1 MKKIWSG
8 LAIILVSCMLM
19 TGCFSYRDINKIV
32 FVTAVLVDIDKD
44 NKPIVY
50 CEAFKAKAGDE
61 KGAGDRIIYKGK
73 AKTCFEAIREI
84 SLGSSYKLNY
94 TQNKVVIFSSKA
106 AEYGIDNFLDFFDRD
121 QELLIR
127 PFVSV
132 YDGDSEKLFKA
143 KLEEEKYLGGYIME
157 LINNIGASSRAIKLS
172 LHKYLNQRLIGDKT
186 NVVPLIKLQS
196 DGMGSKV
203 EIDGGAILKADKMVG
218 IISKQEG
225 QGFNFLMNNVKS
237 GTLEPKLPETENK
250 FATLEILK
258 SKTKTEIKYEKDKI
272 KLIKN
277 IKVKTSLAEVQEKLV
292 INDNSLK
299 ALEMTS
305 EENIK
310 KACRTIFNK
319 YKDEG
324 IDIFDIEE
332 ELYRKYPKIKKNNAI
347 KITELIVNADVEI
360 THSGDTLD
368 FIK

>member
-1 MKKIWSG
+1 MKKIWS
-8 LAIILVSCMLM
+8 ILVIMGISCMLM
-19 TGCFSYRDINKIV
+19 TGCFNYKDINKIL
-32 FVTAVLVDIDKD
+32 FVTAVLVDVDKD
-44 NKPIVY
+44 KKPVLY

-61 KGAGDRIIYKGK
+61 KGAGERIIFKGK
-73 AKTCFEAIREI
+73 GKTCLEAIREI
-84 SLGSSYKLNY
+84 SLGSSFKLNY

-106 AEYGIDNFLDFFDRD
+106 AEYGIDNFIDFFDRD

-127 PFVSV
+127 PAISV
-132 YDGDSEKLFKA
+132 YDGECEKLFKA
-143 KLEEEKYLGGYIME
+143 KLEEEKYLGVYIME
-157 LINNIGASSRAIKLS
+157 LINNVGASSRAIQLS
-172 LHKYLNQRLIGDKT
+172 LNEYFNQRLIGDKT
-186 NVVPLIKLQS
+186 NVVTLIKMQS
-196 DGMGSKV
+196 GGMGDKIV
-203 EIDGGAILKADKMVG
+203 IDGGAILKEDKLIG

-237 GTLEPKLPETENK
+237 GTLEPNNPEAENK
-250 FATLEILK
+250 FVTLEILS
-258 SKTKTEIKYEKDKI
+258 SKTKTQIKYEEDKI

-277 IKVKTSLAEVQEKLV
+277 IRVKTSLGEVQEKFM

-310 KACRTIFNK
+310 KACTIIFNK

-332 ELYRKYPKIKKNNAI
+332 ELYRKYPKIKKNNPI

-360 THSGDTLD
+360 THSGDTLN

>member
-8 LAIILVSCMLM
+8 LAIVLTSCILM
-19 TGCFSYRDINKIV
+19 TGCFSYKDINKIL
-32 FVTAVLVDIDKD
+32 FVTAVLIDIDKD
-44 NKPIVY
+44 KKPVLY

-61 KGAGDRIIYKGK
+61 KGAEDRIIFKGK
-73 AKTCFEAIREI
+73 AKTCLEAIREI
-84 SLGSSYKLNY
+84 SLGSSFKLNY

-106 AEYGIDNFLDFFDRD
+106 ADYGIDNFIDFFERD
-121 QELLIR
+121 QELLVR
-127 PFVSV
+127 PVITV
-132 YDGDSEKLFKA
+132 YDGDCEKLFKA
-143 KLEEEKYLGGYIME
+143 KLEEEQFLGVYIIE
-157 LINNIGASSRAIKLS
+157 LINNVGASSRAIKLS
-172 LHKYLNQRLIGDKT
+172 LNQYLNQRLTGDKT

-196 DGMGSKV
+196 DGMGDKV
-203 EIDGGAILKADKMVG
+203 EIDGGAILKEDKMIG
-218 IISKQEG
+218 MIRKQEG

-237 GTLEPKLPETENK
+237 GTLEPKNPESENK
-250 FATLEILK
+250 FVTLEILK
-258 SKTKTEIKYEKDKI
+258 SKTKTEIKYEENKI

-277 IKVKTSLAEVQEKLV
+277 IKVKTSLGEVQEKLV
-292 INDNSLK
+292 INDSALK

-324 IDIFDIEE
+324 TDIFDIEE
-332 ELYRKYPKIKKNNAI
+332 ELYRKYPKVKKNNPI

-360 THSGDTLD
+360 THSGDTLN

>member
-1 MKKIWSG
+1 MKKIWSR
-8 LAIILVSCMLM
+8 LTIMIVSCMLL
-19 TGCFSYRDINKIV
+19 TGCFSYRDINKIL
-32 FVTAVLVDIDKD
+32 FVTAVLIDVDKD
-44 NKPIVY
+44 KKPILY

-61 KGAGDRIIYKGK
+61 KGAGDRIIFKGK
-73 AKTCFEAIREI
+73 GKTCFEAIRDI
-84 SLGSSYKLNY
+84 SLGSSFKLNY
-94 TQNKVVIFSSKA
+94 TQNKVIIFSSKA
-106 AEYGIDNFLDFFDRD
+106 AEYGVDNFIDFFDRD

-127 PFVSV
+127 PVISV
-132 YDGDSEKLFKA
+132 YQGECEKLFEA
-143 KLEEEKYLGGYIME
+143 KLEEEQYLGVYVME
-157 LINNIGASSRAIKLS
+157 LINNVGASSRAIQLS
-172 LHKYLNQRLIGDKT
+172 LNQYLNQRLIGDKT
-186 NVVPLIKLQS
+186 NIVPLIKLQS
-196 DGMGSKV
+196 GGMGDKIK
-203 EIDGGAILKADKMVG
+203 IDGGAILKVDKMIG
-218 IISKQEG
+218 IISKEEG

-237 GTLEPKLPETENK
+237 GTLEPKNPEAENK
-250 FATLEILK
+250 FVTLEILK

-277 IKVKTSLAEVQEKLV
+277 IKVKTSLGEVQEKLM
-292 INDNSLK
+292 INDNNLK

-310 KACRTIFNK
+310 KACRIIFNK

-332 ELYRKYPKIKKNNAI
+332 ELYRKYPKVKKNNAI